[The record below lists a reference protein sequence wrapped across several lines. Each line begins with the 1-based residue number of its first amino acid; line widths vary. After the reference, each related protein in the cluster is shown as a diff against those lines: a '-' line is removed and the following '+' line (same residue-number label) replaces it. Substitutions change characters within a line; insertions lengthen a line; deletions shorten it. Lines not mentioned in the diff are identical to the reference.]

1 MDNAAAVAVH
11 DALADGQPHAV
22 ATAAAALNGGKTL
35 EQVRDV
41 GGIDAA
47 AVIDDGYVDLAVMP
61 GLEVGLDRH
70 RAGRR
75 TMGDRIGE
83 KIHEHLF

>member
-11 DALADGQPHAV
+11 DALADGQSHTV

-35 EQVRDV
+35 EQMRDV

-47 AVIDDGYVDLAVMP
+47 TVIDDGHADLAVMD
-61 GLEVGLDRH
+61 VGLNRH

-83 KIHEHLF
+83 KIHEHLL